1 MSEFTSSWINGKEG
15 LWVIILLVIIL
26 FILIAFE
33 FQAKEKTGTNENT
46 QIIYRLI
53 EGDPN
58 LTLLFFHGL
67 GENLQTWEKMENQ
80 LKISYRLLLL
90 DLTGHGQ
97 SPLIS
102 ISYE

>member
-1 MSEFTSSWINGKEG
+1 VSEFTSSWINGKEG

-58 LTLLFFHGL
+58 LTLLFF
-67 GENLQTWEKMENQ
+67 MV
-80 LKISYRLLLL
+80 
-90 DLTGHGQ
+90 
-97 SPLIS
+97 
-102 ISYE
+102 